1 LIAWIFAGIGV
12 PPIVQLLIFLGSSG
26 ILLYFTRPIA
36 QKFLKIGHTRT
47 NSDRLIGEV
56 GIVIEKIDTIQGT
69 GQIKVSGQIW
79 SAKSFDKGVIE
90 RDDRVEILDIQ
101 GVKLVVKKIN

>member
-1 LIAWIFAGIGV
+1 
-12 PPIVQLLIFLGSSG
+12 
-26 ILLYFTRPIA
+26 
-36 QKFLKIGHTRT
+36 
-47 NSDRLIGEV
+47 V